1 MDFLGFEKILYHPE
15 KLEKLRQDE
24 PQFPVHMTISLGN
37 FCNHACLWCTVYA
50 VQQEQVRHMDYD
62 KLIEFLSRA
71 QERGLR
77 AVGYVGNGEPTAYP
91 KFRELTKAVNA
102 MGLEQG
108 MFTNGHL
115 LDRYMD
121 EVLNY
126 FTYIRISLD
135 AGSVEVHDAMHDV
148 KGHFPKIISNLDA
161 LIKKRDNGYS
171 PTIGVQYATHHL
183 NLHDLYN
190 SARIVS
196 EIGVDYFSV
205 KPVFNWGGGANPDR
219 IERNTLTYESLT
231 PEVNRARADF
241 ENQNFKIMYRPHQVE
256 SVSEDRNILE
266 YDRCVA
272 GLFNLNLYENGKLTC
287 CSPHRV
293 EVGTYED
300 DPQNLEKTILET
312 TKGLDLSKCPPSCR
326 YHPLNH
332 LVDTVV
338 NPERARQFHHN
349 FL

>member
-15 KLEKLRQDE
+15 KLEKLRQDK

-37 FCNHACLWCTVYA
+37 YCNHACLWCTVYA

-102 MGLEQG
+102 MG
-108 MFTNGHL
+108 
-115 LDRYMD
+115 Y
-121 EVLNY
+121 
-126 FTYIRISLD
+126 
-135 AGSVEVHDAMHDV
+135 DAMHDV
-148 KGHFPKIISNLDA
+148 KGHFPKIISNLEA
-161 LIKKRDNGYS
+161 LIKKRDNDYS

-190 SARIVS
+190 SAKIVS
-196 EIGVDYFSV
+196 GIGVDYFSV

-241 ENQNFKIMYRPHQVE
+241 ENRDFKILYRPHQVD
-256 SVSEDRNILE
+256 SVSEDRNVLE

-300 DPQNLEKTILET
+300 DPKSLEKTILET

-338 NPERARQFHHN
+338 KPERARQFHHN

>member
-15 KLEKLRQDE
+15 KLDKLRRDE
-24 PQFPVHMTISLGN
+24 PQFPVHLTVSLGN
-37 FCNHACLWCTVYA
+37 YCNHACLWCTVYA
-50 VQQEQVRHMDYD
+50 VQQAQVRHMDFD
-62 KLIEFLSRA
+62 KLVAFLERA
-71 QERGLR
+71 RDRGLK

-91 KFRELTKAVNA
+91 KFRELTNAVKA

-121 EVLNY
+121 EVLNN

-135 AGSVEVHDAMHDV
+135 AGSTEVHDEMHDV
-148 KGHFPKIISNLDA
+148 KGHFPKIIRNLEA
-161 LIKKRDNGYS
+161 LVKKRETAWS
-171 PTIGVQYATHHL
+171 PTIGVQYATHHR

-190 SARIVS
+190 CAKIVGGV
-196 EIGVDYFSV
+196 GVDYLSV
-205 KPVFNWGGGANPDR
+205 KPVFNWGGGADPDR
-219 IERNTLTYESLT
+219 IERNALTYETLT

-241 ENQNFKIMYRPHQVE
+241 ENREFKILYRPYQID
-256 SVSEDRNILE
+256 SIAEDRNVLD

-272 GLFNLNLYENGKLTC
+272 GMFNLNLYEDGRLTC

-293 EVGTYED
+293 KVGTYED
-300 DPQNLEKTILET
+300 DLEALEQRILDT
-312 TKGLDLSKCPPSCR
+312 TKGFDLSKCPPSCR

-332 LVDTVV
+332 LVDTVMK
-338 NPERARQFHHN
+338 PERARQFHHN